1 MDTQSMKNP
10 GGVHSLRQR
19 LVQRLE
25 QQRGEM
31 VEFLQALLRRRT
43 PNPPGDTRPAMELV
57 RAFLSERGLSFE
69 EVTAEATMP
78 NVVAGFDGARDGPHL
93 VMNGHIDV
101 FPVGEAEK
109 WEHDPWAATI
119 VGSRIVGRGA
129 CDMKSGT
136 TALLF
141 AFAALSEMRGDF
153 SGRLTLTVVSDEET
167 FGPYGSRHVLATCS
181 DVRGDCMLSTEPTS
195 PMALRY
201 GEKGPLWLRFE
212 VETRGAHSA
221 YAHLSP
227 NSIQIAAE
235 IIHDLNVLCDMETEG
250 TRALVR
256 ELDRHGAA
264 IDAAYGKGASSIIA
278 KVTINPAL
286 LRGGVKINM
295 IPSHCSF
302 DVDIRVPPGL
312 DNATVLRK
320 VDTLMKARP
329 GVRYSVLHH
338 DAPNLSS
345 VDHPMIGILQA
356 NAKEVSGVEPAPI
369 IGLGATDARLWRQAG
384 VPAFVYGPSPRN
396 MGTANEYVEIDEFMH
411 IAKVHALSAFDFLS
425 GPL

>member
-1 MDTQSMKNP
+1 
-10 GGVHSLRQR
+10 
-19 LVQRLE
+19 
-25 QQRGEM
+25 M
-31 VEFLQALLRRRT
+31 VEFLRALLRCRT
-43 PNPPGDTRPAMELV
+43 PNPPGDTRPAMEMI
-57 RAFLSERGLSFE
+57 RAFLNGRGLKFE
-69 EVTAEATMP
+69 EVTADATMP
-78 NVVAGFDGARDGPHL
+78 NVVAGFDGSRDGPHL
-93 VMNGHIDV
+93 VMNGHVDV

-119 VGSRIVGRGA
+119 VENRIIGRGA

-141 AFAALSEMRGDF
+141 AFAALSEMRDVL

-167 FGPYGSRHVLATCS
+167 FGPYGSRYVLATRA

-201 GEKGPLWLRFE
+201 GEKGPLWLRLD

-221 YAHLSP
+221 YAHMSP
-227 NSIQIAAE
+227 NAIQIATE
-235 IIHDLNVLCDMETEG
+235 IIRDLGVLCDMETEG
-250 TRALVR
+250 TRALAR
-256 ELDRHGAA
+256 DLQRHGDT

-286 LRGGVKINM
+286 VRGGVKINM

-312 DNATVLRK
+312 DDATVLRK
-320 VDTLMKARP
+320 VDALAKDRP
-329 GVRYSVLHH
+329 GVRYSVLHY
-338 DAPNLSS
+338 DAPNLSP
-345 VDHPMIGILQA
+345 VDHPMIAILQA
-356 NAKEVSGVEPAPI
+356 NAKKVLGVEPAPI

-384 VPAFVYGPSPRN
+384 VPAFVYGPSPHN

-411 IAKVHALSAFDFLS
+411 VAKVHALSALDFLKGS
-425 GPL
+425 R

>member
-1 MDTQSMKNP
+1 MKGSRVAHPN
-10 GGVHSLRQR
+10 RER

-25 QQRGEM
+25 QRRGEM
-31 VEFLQALLRRRT
+31 VEFLRALLRCRT
-43 PNPPGDTRPAMELV
+43 PNPPGDTRPAMQLV
-57 RAFLSERGLSFE
+57 RAFLNDHGIAFD
-69 EVTAEATMP
+69 EVTAEPTMP
-78 NVVAGFDGARDGPHL
+78 NLVASIGTERAGPHL
-93 VMNGHIDV
+93 VMNGHVDV

-119 VGSRIVGRGA
+119 VDNRIVGRGA

-141 AFAALSEMRGDF
+141 AFATLNEMRDEL

-167 FGPYGSRHVLATCS
+167 FGPYGSRHLLAART
-181 DVRGDCMLSTEPTS
+181 DVHGDCMLSTEPTS

-221 YAHLSP
+221 YAHMSP
-227 NSIQIAAE
+227 NAIRIATE
-235 IIHDLNVLCDMETEG
+235 IIRDLGALRDMQTED
-250 TRALVR
+250 TQALAR
-256 ELDRHGAA
+256 DLAGHGDT
-264 IDAAYGKGASSIIA
+264 IDAAYGKGASGIIA
-278 KVTINPAL
+278 KVTVNPAL
-286 LRGGVKINM
+286 VRGGVKINM

-312 DNATVLRK
+312 DDAAVLEK
-320 VDTLMKARP
+320 VDALVRERA
-329 GVRYSVLHH
+329 GVRYCVLHY
-338 DAPNLSS
+338 DAPNLSP

-356 NAKEVSGVEPAPI
+356 NAKETSGVVPAPI

-384 VPAFVYGPSPRN
+384 VPAFVYGPSPHN

-411 IAKVHALSAFDFLS
+411 VAKVHALSALDFLGGS
-425 GPL
+425 R

>member
-1 MDTQSMKNP
+1 MKGSRVAHPN
-10 GGVHSLRQR
+10 RER

-25 QQRGEM
+25 QRRGEM
-31 VEFLQALLRRRT
+31 VEFLRALLRCRT
-43 PNPPGDTRPAMELV
+43 PNPPGDTRPAMQLV
-57 RAFLSERGLSFE
+57 RAFLNDHGIAFD
-69 EVTAEATMP
+69 EVTAEPTMP
-78 NVVAGFDGARDGPHL
+78 NLVASIGTERAGPHL
-93 VMNGHIDV
+93 VMNGHVDV

-109 WEHDPWAATI
+109 WEHDPWAAT
-119 VGSRIVGRGA
+119 VVDNRIVGRGA

-141 AFAALSEMRGDF
+141 AFATLNEMRDDL

-167 FGPYGSRHVLATCS
+167 FGPYGSRHLLATRA
-181 DVRGDCMLSTEPTS
+181 DVHGDCMLSTEPTS

-221 YAHLSP
+221 YAHMSP
-227 NSIQIAAE
+227 NAIRIATE
-235 IIHDLNVLCDMETEG
+235 IIRDLGALCDMQTED
-250 TRALVR
+250 TQALAR
-256 ELDRHGAA
+256 DLAGHGDT
-264 IDAAYGKGASSIIA
+264 IDAAYGKGASGIIA
-278 KVTINPAL
+278 KVTVNPAL
-286 LRGGVKINM
+286 VRGGVKINM

-312 DNATVLRK
+312 DDAAVLEK
-320 VDTLMKARP
+320 VDALVRERA
-329 GVRYSVLHH
+329 GVRYCVLHY
-338 DAPNLSS
+338 DAPNLSP

-356 NAKEVSGVEPAPI
+356 NAKETSGVVPAPI

-384 VPAFVYGPSPRN
+384 VPAFVYGPSPHN

-411 IAKVHALSAFDFLS
+411 VAKVHALSALDFLGGS
-425 GPL
+425 R